1 MLSRRTEDYLRTIL
15 NITEEKGYARVKDI
29 AEALGV
35 KPSSVVEML
44 KKLND
49 AGYVVHRRYDG
60 VTLTPKGLELGKIAK
75 SRHEIIQTF
84 LEIIKVPKTI
94 ATKDACKME
103 HELHPKTIE
112 QIGNLVRFVKT
123 SPGNP
128 EWLQHFQ
135 RFCDMGNTTTDQ
147 EKTKKM

>member
-29 AEALGV
+29 AESLGV

-49 AGYVVHRRYDG
+49 AGYVIHRRYDG
-60 VTLTPKGLELGKIAK
+60 VTLTQKGLELGRTAK
-75 SRHEIIQTF
+75 NRHEIIQTF

-94 ATKDACKME
+94 AIKDACKME

-112 QIGNLVRFVKT
+112 QIGNLVRFVKS

-128 EWLQHFQ
+128 EWLQQFQ
-135 RFCDMGNTTTDQ
+135 TFCDTGEHNH
-147 EKTKKM
+147 KPGKNKKM